1 VATHYHP
8 HQGSVRDTRYRDDPY
23 RKKKKDRPWGEF
35 SDPAP
40 PLSSPLPP
48 TPAKPMIHR
57 TRYLH
62 VFTRYLFITI
72 VFRMYLLDVFTEK
85 KQSEI
90 RKLSFE
96 KIGV

>member
-1 VATHYHP
+1 
-8 HQGSVRDTRYRDDPY
+8 
-23 RKKKKDRPWGEF
+23 
-35 SDPAP
+35 
-40 PLSSPLPP
+40 
-48 TPAKPMIHR
+48 MIHR
-57 TRYLH
+57 MRYLH
-62 VFTRYLFITI
+62 VFTHYLFITI